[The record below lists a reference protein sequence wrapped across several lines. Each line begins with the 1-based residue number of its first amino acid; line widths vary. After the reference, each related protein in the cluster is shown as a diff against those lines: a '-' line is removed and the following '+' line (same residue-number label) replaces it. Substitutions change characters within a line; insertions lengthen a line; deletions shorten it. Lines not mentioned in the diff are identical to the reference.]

1 MTLLLARLRCK
12 IKWYIIVEA
21 APPGLAKPK
30 KNEEKKGGWGLM
42 TLSVFCDEKGK
53 GIREKCKVGNTT
65 K

>member
-30 KNEEKKGGWGLM
+30 KNEEKKG
-42 TLSVFCDEKGK
+42 DEA
-53 GIREKCKVGNTT
+53 
-65 K
+65 